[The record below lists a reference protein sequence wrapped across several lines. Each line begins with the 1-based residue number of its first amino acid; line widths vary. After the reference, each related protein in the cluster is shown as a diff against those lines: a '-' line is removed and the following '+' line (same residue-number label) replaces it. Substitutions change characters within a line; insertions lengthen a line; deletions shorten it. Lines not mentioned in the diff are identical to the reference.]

1 MSITSREDA
10 NKYYQVVNKLVD
22 EYMDKWKIRPTN
34 LKRYLKIGSDKFE
47 KFIERNG
54 LKDINGIKQV
64 INDVI
69 NDRVHMEKDGVLTFE
84 SFKVFESDEFKITS
98 LLQCLYK
105 GIGKTDIKAEKLLAD
120 HFDANLSQIDIV
132 DSDKHM
138 FKISNWENTELL
150 VIIYNKDEIDI
161 IKGNIKE
168 YLVDKLSEQEIELL
182 GSVFTIEVEKIMD
195 INKTEDYIE
204 SKLDEETITNLIGD
218 SIENDMTTFK
228 FEKSKDYYLWTK
240 QNKES

>member
-1 MSITSREDA
+1 MSISSREDA

-22 EYMDKWKIRPTN
+22 DYMDKWKIKPTN
-34 LKRYLKIGSDKFE
+34 LKRYLKTGSDKFE

-69 NDRVHMEKDGVLTFE
+69 DDRVHMESDGVLTFE

-105 GIGKTDIKAEKLLAD
+105 GIGKTDIKAEKFLAD

-132 DSDKHM
+132 DSDKHL
-138 FKISNWENTELL
+138 FKLTNWENDDLL
-150 VIIYNKDEIDI
+150 AIVYNKDEMDI

-168 YLVDKLSEQEIELL
+168 YLTNELL
-182 GSVFTIEVEKIMD
+182 KEKVDLIGITILLED
-195 INKTEDYIE
+195 IIDKSKAESYIE
-204 SKLDEETITNLIGD
+204 SFLSPERISDLINN
-218 SIENDMTTFK
+218 SLENNFTKFD
-228 FEKSKDYYLWTK
+228 FEKTDDFYLWSK
-240 QNKES
+240 KE

>member
-1 MSITSREDA
+1 MSINSREDA

-34 LKRYLKIGSDKFE
+34 LKRYLKTGSDKFE

-69 NDRVHMEKDGVLTFE
+69 DDRVNMETDGVLTFE
-84 SFKVFESDEFKITS
+84 SFKVFESDDFKVTS

-105 GIGKTDIKAEKLLAD
+105 GIGKTDIKTEKFLAD

-132 DSDKHM
+132 DSDKHL
-138 FKISNWENTELL
+138 FKVTNWENDDLL
-150 VIIYNKDEIDI
+150 VIVYNKDEMDI

-168 YLVDKLSEQEIELL
+168 YLTNELLKEKVDLIGIKIPLEDIVDKSKAE
-182 GSVFTIEVEKIMD
+182 S
-195 INKTEDYIE
+195 YIE
-204 SKLDEETITNLIGD
+204 SFLTPGKISDLINN
-218 SIENDMTTFK
+218 SLENNFTKFN
-228 FEKSKDYYLWTK
+228 FEKTDDFYIWTK
-240 QNKES
+240 KE

>member
-168 YLVDKLSEQEIELL
+168 YLVDKLSDEEIELL
-182 GSVFTIEVEKIMD
+182 GGVFTI
-195 INKTEDYIE
+195 
-204 SKLDEETITNLIGD
+204 
-218 SIENDMTTFK
+218 
-228 FEKSKDYYLWTK
+228 
-240 QNKES
+240 

>member
-1 MSITSREDA
+1 MSINSREDA

-34 LKRYLKIGSDKFE
+34 LKRYLKTGSDKFE

-69 NDRVHMEKDGVLTFE
+69 DDRVNMETDGVLTFE
-84 SFKVFESDEFKITS
+84 SFKVFESDDFKVTS

-105 GIGKTDIKAEKLLAD
+105 GIGKTDIKTEKFLAD

-132 DSDKHM
+132 DSDKHL
-138 FKISNWENTELL
+138 FKVTNWENDDLL
-150 VIIYNKDEIDI
+150 VIVYNKDEMDI

-168 YLVDKLSEQEIELL
+168 YLTNELLKEKVDLIGIKIPLEDIVDKSKAE
-182 GSVFTIEVEKIMD
+182 SH
-195 INKTEDYIE
+195 IE
-204 SKLDEETITNLIGD
+204 SFLTPGKISDLINN
-218 SIENDMTTFK
+218 SLENNFTKFN
-228 FEKSKDYYLWTK
+228 FEKTDDFYIWTK
-240 QNKES
+240 KE